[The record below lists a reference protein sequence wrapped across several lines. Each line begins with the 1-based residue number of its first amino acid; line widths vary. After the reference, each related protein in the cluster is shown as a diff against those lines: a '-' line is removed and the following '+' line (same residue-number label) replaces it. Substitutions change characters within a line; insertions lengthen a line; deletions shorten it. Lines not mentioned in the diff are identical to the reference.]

1 MTREEMTELLDDN
14 GYEISDEQRL
24 PDGTGW
30 QFRLAS
36 GQIISLFDG
45 GSWNVEG
52 RNPDPIERL
61 LSEYQTG
68 NR

>member
-24 PDGTGW
+24 PDSAGW
-30 QFRLAS
+30 RFRLAS
-36 GQIISLFDG
+36 GQIINLFDG
-45 GSWNVEG
+45 GSWQVEG
-52 RNPDPIERL
+52 SNRELIESL

-68 NR
+68 N

>member
-1 MTREEMTELLDDN
+1 MTREELTELLDDN

-24 PDGTGW
+24 PNGTGW

-36 GQIISLFDG
+36 GQIINLFET

-52 RNPDPIERL
+52 RNPDPIESL

-68 NR
+68 NQ